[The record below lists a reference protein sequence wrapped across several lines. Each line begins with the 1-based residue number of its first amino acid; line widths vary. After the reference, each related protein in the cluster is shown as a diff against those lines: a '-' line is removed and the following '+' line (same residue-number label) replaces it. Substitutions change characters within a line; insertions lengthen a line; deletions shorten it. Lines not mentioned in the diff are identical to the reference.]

1 MVKIRLTRI
10 GRHKD
15 PFFRIVAVDSRNARD
30 GQPVE
35 QIGYFD
41 PEKGVE
47 NAVIDEEKALRWLN
61 LGAVPS
67 DTVRAMFSRKGIM
80 AKYAESKKG
89 EKKSEK
95 KAEKKAEKKPAAKKA
110 APKSKKAE

>member
-1 MVKIRLTRI
+1 MAVKIRLTRI

-15 PFFRIVAVDSRNARD
+15 PFFRIVAVDSRSARD
-30 GQPVE
+30 GKPVE

-47 NAVIDEEKALRWLN
+47 NAVIDEEKALKWLN
-61 LGAVPS
+61 LGAIPS
-67 DTVRAMFSRKGIM
+67 DTVRSMFSRKGIM

-89 EKKSEK
+89 EKK
-95 KAEKKAEKKPAAKKA
+95 AEKKAEKKPAAKKTTKA
-110 APKSKKAE
+110 KKAE